1 MTAYALDKGL
11 QVRLLY
17 CSETT
22 ECVPECVKKNV
33 KVENLGDC
41 KKVLENVDGVC
52 FILGTRNQLG
62 AAPAAELFNG
72 TANIIEAMKEKNL
85 KRLSIGMSTFLFRP
99 IAEVPPMFHRL
110 NEEHQ
115 RMLDL
120 TKASGLDFI
129 AILPPHIAEE

>member
-1 MTAYALDKGL
+1 M
-11 QVRLLY
+11 RLLY
-17 CSETT
+17 RSETT
-22 ECVPECVKKNV
+22 VPERFMKNE
-33 KVENLGDC
+33 KVEKVCGNATNLDDC

-52 FILGTRNQLG
+52 VILGTRNQLG

-85 KRLSIGMSTFLFRP
+85 KRMSIVMSSFLFRP